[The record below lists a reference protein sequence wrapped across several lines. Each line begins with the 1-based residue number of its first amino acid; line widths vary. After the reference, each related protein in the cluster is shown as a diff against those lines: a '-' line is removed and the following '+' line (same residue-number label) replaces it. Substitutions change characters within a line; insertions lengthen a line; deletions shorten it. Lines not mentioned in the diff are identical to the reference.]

1 MLCTSAV
8 ISLNQKG
15 ELTMKKLCLLM
26 MTLALLLT
34 VAFSEAENTL
44 PATASYSI
52 HILAEDWGCVADR
65 VILSLDR
72 PIDDASAYEYTVS
85 RR

>member
-1 MLCTSAV
+1 
-8 ISLNQKG
+8 
-15 ELTMKKLCLLM
+15 MKKLCLLM

-34 VAFSEAENTL
+34 VVFSEAENTL

-65 VILSLDR
+65 VIPRLLRAVFAIISCILLPSVPR
-72 PIDDASAYEYTVS
+72 
-85 RR
+85 

>member
-1 MLCTSAV
+1 
-8 ISLNQKG
+8 
-15 ELTMKKLCLLM
+15 MKKLCLLM

-52 HILAEDWGCVADR
+52 HILAEDWGAWR
-65 VILSLDR
+65 I
-72 PIDDASAYEYTVS
+72 A
-85 RR
+85 

>member
-1 MLCTSAV
+1 
-8 ISLNQKG
+8 
-15 ELTMKKLCLLM
+15 MKKLCLLM

-34 VAFSEAENTL
+34 VVFSEAENTLPKHPL

-65 VILSLDR
+65 VILSLDK

>member
-1 MLCTSAV
+1 MHIACYQPESEREIDHEETLPAHDDTCTSAHRCV
-8 ISLNQKG
+8 FGSRKHI
-15 ELTMKKLCLLM
+15 
-26 MTLALLLT
+26 A
-34 VAFSEAENTL
+34 
-44 PATASYSI
+44 ATASYSI

-65 VILSLDR
+65 VILSLDK